1 VRTLLV
7 RASGSIEEMASGEF
21 GFNPRFGDLE
31 TYVRSFDV
39 AALSAPRKP

>member
-1 VRTLLV
+1 M